1 MYGKTKINQQS
12 FIDSIFK
19 RVINLLN
26 LKLIS
31 TKTETIYQMKSKP
44 FLKKS
49 FQKCGYI
56 SKKYRSIKLER
67 NVIHKFS
74 LYRIFDFTDEEEAKE
89 VLNEQESIFM
99 KSYDDRYG
107 TFLY

>member
-1 MYGKTKINQQS
+1 MYGKTKNNQKS
-12 FIDSIFK
+12 VIDSLFK

-26 LKLIS
+26 LELIS
-31 TKTETIYQMKSKP
+31 SKTETIYQMKPKP

-49 FQKCGYI
+49 YHKCGYI
-56 SKKYRSIKLER
+56 SKYRSIKLER

-74 LYRIFDFTDEEEAKE
+74 LYRIFNFIDEEEAKE

>member
-1 MYGKTKINQQS
+1 
-12 FIDSIFK
+12 
-19 RVINLLN
+19 
-26 LKLIS
+26 
-31 TKTETIYQMKSKP
+31 MKPKP
-44 FLKKS
+44 FLKKIY
-49 FQKCGYI
+49 QKYPYI
-56 SKKYRSIKLER
+56 SKKYPSIKLER

-74 LYRIFDFTDEEEAKE
+74 LYRIFDFSDEQEDKE

>member
-1 MYGKTKINQQS
+1 M
-12 FIDSIFK
+12 
-19 RVINLLN
+19 LN
-26 LKLIS
+26 LELIS

-49 FQKCGYI
+49 FQNCGYI

-74 LYRIFDFTDEEEAKE
+74 LCRIFDFTDEEEAKE

>member
-1 MYGKTKINQQS
+1 MYGKTKNNQKS
-12 FIDSIFK
+12 VIDSLFK

-26 LKLIS
+26 LELIS
-31 TKTETIYQMKSKP
+31 TKTETIYQMKPKP

-49 FQKCGYI
+49 YQKCGYI
-56 SKKYRSIKLER
+56 SKYRSIKLER

-74 LYRIFDFTDEEEAKE
+74 LYRIFNFIDEEEAKE